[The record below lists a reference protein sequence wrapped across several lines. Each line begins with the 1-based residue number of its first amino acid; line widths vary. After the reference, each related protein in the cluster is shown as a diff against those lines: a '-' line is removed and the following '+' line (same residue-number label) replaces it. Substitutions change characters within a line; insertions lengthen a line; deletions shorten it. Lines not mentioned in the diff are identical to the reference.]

1 MDFVGGWQGVAVA
14 AATLGLLLSALVF
27 ALGAI
32 FDLRALRVWA
42 KAEFFQSVVS
52 ALLVGVLLG
61 ASALGGLVS
70 LASDLAGG
78 QEPIAFADYY
88 LEEVN
93 SRIESASGALTL
105 FVMVVHALKEVE
117 VGIEVPPLDVHGKP
131 LAGLGVVLHEAETT
145 LGLLSWVKL
154 FNEVQRVLF
163 VFISATMMYY
173 FLPVGVILRGFSLT
187 RPVGA
192 FMMALAVGC
201 YFVLPLTYVFNAAAV
216 EKTNALIDARLDALA
231 QFNAQYSLSSLDL
244 LNPTALA
251 AFVSSLIAQ
260 GVWNL
265 AVSAVAP
272 IAKLVADLTVQT
284 TFFPLFNLGVLFLF
298 TRSLYRVL
306 ASEVVLWS

>member
-14 AATLGLLLSALVF
+14 AATLGLLLSAFVF
-27 ALGAI
+27 AVGAI
-32 FDLRALRVWA
+32 FDLRSLRVWA
-42 KAEFFQSVVS
+42 KAEFFQGVVS
-52 ALLVGVLLG
+52 ALLIGVLLA
-61 ASALGGLVS
+61 ASLGLS
-70 LASDLAGG
+70 ALASDLAGG
-78 QEPIAFADYY
+78 QEPIAFADHY

-272 IAKLVADLTVQT
+272 LAKLVADLTVQT